1 MSAEDE
7 FEEELSVRLGVR
19 AAGIGGSPPLA
30 ELREAGRRRARRQR
44 VLRAVTAVAVLAVGA
59 GVLTQLGGGGSASTA
74 AGPAGT
80 RVVTPTVTPIV
91 KPTVTPTRTSR
102 GAETDERVK
111 FVRNCQSGPSSAPA
125 SDQPGRA
132 DLVAAGQA
140 VERMARQEYGDHY
153 FATCLDPA
161 AATLVVMRSP
171 GPTGLDAAA
180 SRAVAQWPAVKL
192 RFVAAPSY
200 PEQLRLAKEI
210 RAEAG
215 DWAATKGVLI
225 AWVEIALDGKGVI
238 VHTPQPETAGAA
250 EIVRQYGN
258 LVSVSL

>member
-1 MSAEDE
+1 MSAEDG
-7 FEEELSVRLGVR
+7 FEEELTVRLGAR

-30 ELREAGRRRARRQR
+30 ELREAGRRRARRQG
-44 VLRAVTAVAVLAVGA
+44 VVRAVTAVAVLAVGA
-59 GVLTQLGGGGSASTA
+59 GALTQLGGGGGAGSGT
-74 AGPAGT
+74 GPAGA
-80 RVVTPTVTPIV
+80 PIV
-91 KPTVTPTRTSR
+91 KPSVTQSRTSSSSR

-111 FVRNCQSGPSSAPA
+111 TVLSCQSGPSSAPA
-125 SDQPGRA
+125 SYQQGRA

-153 FATCLDPA
+153 FATCLDTA

-171 GPTGLDAAA
+171 GPTGLDAAV
-180 SRAVAQWPAVKL
+180 SRAVSQWPEVKP

-200 PEQLRLAKEI
+200 PSQLTLAKEI

-215 DWAATKGVLI
+215 DWAASKGVYI

-238 VHTPQPETAGAA
+238 VHTPEPETARA
-250 EIVRQYGN
+250 EIVREYGN